1 MGFFYNR
8 ISPFFIHIKHTKTMT
23 NKNLKSEKD
32 YIKTYQDKGYT
43 NNYMMAS
50 QQLINTKTKTPY
62 SPTDIFVVAS
72 HRFEGMSNPSD
83 MSILYIIE
91 TKTGD
96 KGTVLANYS
105 PTSDTSTAEFFKA
118 IPQNNI
124 SEKVNLLNTE
134 N

>member
-8 ISPFFIHIKHTKTMT
+8 ISPFFIHIKHSKTMT

-32 YIKTYQDKGYT
+32 YIKFYQDKGYT
-43 NNYMMAS
+43 NNYMIAN
-50 QQLINTKTKTPY
+50 QQLMDTKTKTPY
-62 SPTDIFVVAS
+62 NPRDISVVAS

-105 PTSDTSTAEFFKA
+105 PTSDTSMAEFFKA

-124 SEKVNLLNTE
+124 SQQANLLTPKN
-134 N
+134 

>member
-8 ISPFFIHIKHTKTMT
+8 ISPFFIHIKHSQTMT

-32 YIKTYQDKGYT
+32 YIKIYQDKGYT
-43 NNYMMAS
+43 NNYMIAN

-62 SPTDIFVVAS
+62 NPTDIFVVAR

-105 PTSDTSTAEFFKA
+105 PTSDTSIAEFFKA

-124 SEKVNLLNTE
+124 SQQANLLTPKN
-134 N
+134 